1 MSLSCQQASQMVRA
15 ATRLHRHNAT
25 RQLGGERENR
35 LAMHPPAQDHRPIF
49 ADAYQAAD
57 ILAQVDAQY
66 DYCHGS
72 LLLSSSTSILPDAQ
86 EGAGHPIKRAQA
98 ASPEAV
104 GHSARGQRRLRSRHG
119 GCVGGLPETARSEPP
134 LVCLDETTKQLIK
147 ETRVPIP
154 AKRGQPARRDYEYQR
169 NGTANLFMLFAPLQ
183 GWRHVE
189 VTDRRTA
196 VDYAQ
201 ILKALSDTH
210 FPAASKIVLVPD

>member
-35 LAMHPPAQDHRPIF
+35 LATHPPAQDHRPIF

-86 EGAGHPIKRAQA
+86 EGAGHPIKLA
-98 ASPEAV
+98 AVFNDGEDV
-104 GHSARGQRRLRSRHG
+104 
-119 GCVGGLPETARSEPP
+119 
-134 LVCLDETTKQLIK
+134 
-147 ETRVPIP
+147 
-154 AKRGQPARRDYEYQR
+154 
-169 NGTANLFMLFAPLQ
+169 
-183 GWRHVE
+183 
-189 VTDRRTA
+189 
-196 VDYAQ
+196 
-201 ILKALSDTH
+201 
-210 FPAASKIVLVPD
+210 